1 MGNTACT
8 EVINP
13 SKLSR
18 IEFTFDYAIGRGGFG
33 IVWVV
38 KFHGDKK
45 YYAMKEM
52 QKLKIASKKS
62 ILSVMNEQKLLT
74 MLRHPFIVNMKFS
87 FQDRDN
93 LYLVMDLM
101 LGGDLRYHL
110 NQIKKFTEAQTKFF
124 VACVLAGLEY
134 IHVNFIIHR
143 DIKPENLV
151 LDYRGYIRITD
162 FGIAKIYSK
171 DCINDNSG
179 TLGYMAPE
187 VLNRENHN
195 QTADYFALGVIAYE
209 FMTGKRP
216 YTGKNKREIKEK
228 MFSKQVRLTK
238 SEVPAGW
245 SLESV
250 DFVNKLLERKPSQ
263 RLGSGGP
270 QELKNHIWLRDF
282 DWKGLMEKKL
292 KSPFKPKDFSNFD
305 PRIFFDI
312 KDENDYSID
321 ISSMQGM
328 FNGYYFD
335 WRDSHSRS
343 NETTLKLQARCNN

>member
-1 MGNTACT
+1 MGNTSGT

-62 ILSVMNEQKLLT
+62 ILSIMNEKKLLT
-74 MLRHPFIVNMKFS
+74 LLRHPFIVNIKFS

-101 LGGDLRYHL
+101 LGGDLRYHIN
-110 NQIKKFTEAQTKFF
+110 NQKKFTEAQTKFF
-124 VACVLAGLEY
+124 TACVLAGLEY
-134 IHVNFIIHR
+134 IHVNSIIHR

-151 LDYRGYIRITD
+151 LDNRGYIRITD
-162 FGIAKIYSK
+162 FGIAKICSG
-171 DCINDNSG
+171 DNSNDNSG
-179 TLGYMAPE
+179 TPGYMAPE
-187 VLNRENHN
+187 VMNREHHNHA
-195 QTADYFALGVIAYE
+195 ADYFALGVIVFE
-209 FMTGKRP
+209 LMMGRRP
-216 YTGKNKREIKEK
+216 YTGKNKGEIKQK
-228 MFSKQVRLTK
+228 IFSKQVGLRK

-270 QELKNHIWLRDF
+270 HELKSHLWLRDF
-282 DWKGLMEKKL
+282 DWKALMEKKL
-292 KSPFKPKDFSNFD
+292 KSPFKPKEFSNFD

-312 KDENDYSID
+312 QDDNDYSID
-321 ISSMQGM
+321 ISSMQEM
-328 FNGYYFD
+328 FSGYYFD

-343 NETTLKLQARCNN
+343 NETTLKVQAKCN